1 MLSREHPKIIKIVF
15 QIDHFNDLQHS
26 DFQMLSK
33 VVSICAHEVLSI
45 GTDAVTQEASHL
57 GGAAPDYC
65 GGSFRWCRLLNS
77 SFGS

>member
-45 GTDAVTQEASHL
+45 GTDAIAMKMCLITAHL
-57 GGAAPDYC
+57 GCLSLTPKAHLGC
-65 GGSFRWCRLLNS
+65 LSF
-77 SFGS
+77 